1 MIEQLLRGSRDGQA
15 EGFAQCCSRQLKGA
29 GPAIGAFHM
38 EEEGFRIRLADDDA
52 NALICVG
59 AFQREVRED

>member
-1 MIEQLLRGSRDGQA
+1 
-15 EGFAQCCSRQLKGA
+15 
-29 GPAIGAFHM
+29 M